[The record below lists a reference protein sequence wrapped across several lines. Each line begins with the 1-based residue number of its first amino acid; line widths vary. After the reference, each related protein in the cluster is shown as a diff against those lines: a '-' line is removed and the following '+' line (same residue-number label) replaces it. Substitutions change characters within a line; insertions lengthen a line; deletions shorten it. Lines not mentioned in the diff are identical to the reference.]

1 MLGTDHCGH
10 YVLTIPVL
18 RVRGEVGD
26 DKQSS
31 NHGFGLQTNAKMSE
45 YAFFFFF
52 KQRNH
57 WAGKPSKYQSLNK
70 ASLGKQCCDFC
81 TETFE
86 VNQFWLRI

>member
-1 MLGTDHCGH
+1 MNDRDHNLCIKSKVTGEHILLGTDHCGH

-52 KQRNH
+52 
-57 WAGKPSKYQSLNK
+57 
-70 ASLGKQCCDFC
+70 F
-81 TETFE
+81 F
-86 VNQFWLRI
+86 